1 MDYPLPSTDPLGTD
15 IKLDE
20 NGDLV
25 VDTSGSLFVITGA
38 DNMAQAVRVNLQT
51 LPYTFLWDG
60 DVGTE
65 LASYVDQPI
74 TLDIEKEIQD
84 LITAK
89 LQQDDR
95 IVGVSQVV
103 IDDSQ
108 ADKLIIFIYA
118 VVDGIGD
125 IEIPVVIGGGA

>member
-15 IKLDE
+15 IKLDD

-25 VDTSGSLFVITGA
+25 VDTSGSLFTITDT

-65 LASYVDQPI
+65 LASYVDMPI
-74 TLDIEKEIQD
+74 TSDIEKEIKD
-84 LITAK
+84 LVTEK
-89 LQQDDR
+89 LTQDDR

-108 ADKLIIFIYA
+108 VDTIIIFIYA
-118 VVDGIGD
+118 IVDGVGD
-125 IEIPVVIGGGA
+125 VEIPVVIGGGI